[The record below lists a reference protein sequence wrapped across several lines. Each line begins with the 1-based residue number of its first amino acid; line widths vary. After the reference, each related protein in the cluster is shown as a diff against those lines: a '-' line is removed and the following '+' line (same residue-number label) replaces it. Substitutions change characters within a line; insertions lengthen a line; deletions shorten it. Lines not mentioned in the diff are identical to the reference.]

1 MINTCNDKKYGDMV
15 NEMIKK
21 QRFSIRKF
29 KTGVGSVLLATV
41 IFGVPMFTDQTQM
54 SSSIV
59 FADTIDKSSLK
70 QSDWTREDAALIT
83 QYYLQEGAT
92 GLTQK
97 RVEDLIDW
105 YNGSAKIKTLI
116 PNYSINYSYF
126 NDVLKGDMANP
137 TSFNDTFINRVI
149 SAYSTRAIDSFKT
162 EIDKKIDE
170 LKKSPNADK
179 YSNII
184 NQLED
189 MKNGITAD
197 KIMNDSAGLAK
208 QLNDLISEEA
218 LNKALNNDSSKSGA
232 KAAIDEALAKKKE
245 EIAKS
250 TLTDE
255 EKVAANKEADDAA
268 KAAKT
273 AIDEASDA
281 QGVDTAKTQGVSA
294 INNVSTAS
302 ATKTEAKAAID
313 QAAADKNAA
322 IEASGLT
329 PEEKDAAKAD
339 VKRLADE
346 AKKAIDAATDAQGV
360 EAAKNKGVS
369 DIDNVSTASASK
381 TEAKAAIDK
390 AAADKNAAI
399 EASGLTPE
407 EKAAANADVKRL
419 ATDAKSA
426 IDQAKDAQ
434 GVETAKTKGV
444 SDINNVSTE
453 SASKADVEVAK
464 FKSDNADVLAK
475 TPETVTVADK
485 GAVEKALADYA
496 KLSPAAQAKLTSEKT
511 KLEAMKVKLKS
522 LRGNHVNLST
532 NTNQNVEK
540 GNKILPKAGLTDPQ
554 YVGVLGFMMSS
565 LGSFFALKRKK
576 EEN

>member
-1 MINTCNDKKYGDMV
+1 
-15 NEMIKK
+15 MIKK

-189 MKNGITAD
+189 IKNGITAD
-197 KIMNDSAGLAK
+197 KIINDSAGLAK

-218 LNKALNNDSSKSGA
+218 LNNALNNDSSKSDA

-245 EIAKS
+245 EIANSK
-250 TLTDE
+250 LTDA
-255 EKVAANKEADDAA
+255 EKATANKKAEDAAN
-268 KAAKT
+268 AAKT
-273 AIDEASDA
+273 A
-281 QGVDTAKTQGVSA
+281 
-294 INNVSTAS
+294 
-302 ATKTEAKAAID
+302 
-313 QAAADKNAA
+313 
-322 IEASGLT
+322 
-329 PEEKDAAKAD
+329 
-339 VKRLADE
+339 
-346 AKKAIDAATDAQGV
+346 
-360 EAAKNKGVS
+360 
-369 DIDNVSTASASK
+369 
-381 TEAKAAIDK
+381 
-390 AAADKNAAI
+390 
-399 EASGLTPE
+399 
-407 EKAAANADVKRL
+407 
-419 ATDAKSA
+419 
-426 IDQAKDAQ
+426 
-434 GVETAKTKGV
+434 
-444 SDINNVSTE
+444 
-453 SASKADVEVAK
+453 
-464 FKSDNADVLAK
+464 
-475 TPETVTVADK
+475 
-485 GAVEKALADYA
+485 
-496 KLSPAAQAKLTSEKT
+496 
-511 KLEAMKVKLKS
+511 
-522 LRGNHVNLST
+522 
-532 NTNQNVEK
+532 
-540 GNKILPKAGLTDPQ
+540 
-554 YVGVLGFMMSS
+554 
-565 LGSFFALKRKK
+565 
-576 EEN
+576 